1 MKTIVLQRRT
11 GNTGASQP
19 CQHGSGSGQIRNSNR
34 EVRNNRR
41 RKGETTEYTEHTGGD
56 HLRSARSV
64 GFAPRRVAALVAA
77 FLSVYSVVATP
88 SSAPAPDAPPPTSAR
103 EFYNAGTRML
113 LGLDKV
119 PKSELEDTL
128 REAEAFLES
137 AVAGQVPSLQPPAL
151 YNLGHIRFR
160 QGMLALKQ
168 SPPAQSTFARGA
180 FADQIGQGAIYS
192 ADEALAGS
200 DIQRMV
206 AAYLRGRG
214 AQHEMKSALAAVKDA
229 IETYGAVLSKWQRAS
244 GDFRSTVELNQAD
257 SEARKD
263 AQAVDQS
270 IAKLVDTL
278 HKLQAMAR
286 ALGQQQQ
293 QLLQKLKQLRGRIP
307 DRDMPPGSAGDDDE
321 DQKPNG
327 PKEGQKEGPSKEGNE
342 MRLTPEQAEWILKGF
357 KLDAARPLPMNEERT
372 GPPRTRSGKTW

>member
-1 MKTIVLQRRT
+1 MKTAVLLIL
-11 GNTGASQP
+11 ALAAAP
-19 CQHGSGSGQIRNSNR
+19 
-34 EVRNNRR
+34 
-41 RKGETTEYTEHTGGD
+41 
-56 HLRSARSV
+56 SA
-64 GFAPRRVAALVAA
+64 AP
-77 FLSVYSVVATP
+77 SP
-88 SSAPAPDAPPPTSAR
+88 DAPAPVNPR
-103 EFYNAGTRML
+103 EVYNAGTRML

-119 PKSELEDTL
+119 PKAQLEDTL

-137 AVAGQVPSLQPPAL
+137 ALAAQVPSLQPPAL
-151 YNLGHIRFR
+151 YNLGHVRFR

-168 SPPAQSTFARGA
+168 SPPAQSAFDRGA

-206 AAYLRGRG
+206 EAYLRGSG
-214 AQHEMKSALAAVKDA
+214 ARHEMKSALTAVQDA
-229 IETYGAVLSKWQRAS
+229 IKTYGAVLSKWQRAS

-257 SEARKD
+257 ADARKD

-307 DRDMPPGSAGDDDE
+307 DRDLPPGAAGDDDE

-327 PKEGQKEGPSKEGNE
+327 PKKGQKEGPSKEGNE

-357 KLDAARPLPMNEERT
+357 KLDAARPLPMNTERT